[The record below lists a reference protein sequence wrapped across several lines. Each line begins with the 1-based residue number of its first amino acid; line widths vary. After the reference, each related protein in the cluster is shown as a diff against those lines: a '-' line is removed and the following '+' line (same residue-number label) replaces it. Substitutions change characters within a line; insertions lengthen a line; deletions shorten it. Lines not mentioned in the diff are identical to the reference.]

1 MKKME
6 SRMKSVIILLTV
18 FFIGNLFA
26 QTNKDDRINNERV
39 KYYQD
44 FLNFDEDGKTKV
56 DIFIQVPL
64 KEIQF
69 VKSGNGFEGG
79 YSVTVSVYEEDK
91 ETLVQE
97 KVWNEKI
104 NLESFNYI
112 SSRGNFNLSHRS
124 FVLPPKKYFIKT
136 IVTDKD
142 SRQEFSSENFYTVK
156 DFSTKPSMSDVM
168 LISNKTV
175 VDGNNKIVP
184 NVSRNIT
191 EAGNGIEIFYEIYSD
206 SAENRELEYV
216 ISDESGDKIFY
227 WAKKEQELK
236 KGTTQIFYTFL
247 DSTISLGTYR
257 LSIYIKDTEG
267 DSVLGTTKKFFSR
280 LAGLPANIVD
290 IDKAIAEMVYIASP
304 DEIGKMEDGKDEK
317 DKTEKFL
324 EFWKAKDPSPGNDE
338 NEVFEEYFRR
348 VEFCNKNFSQYTEGW
363 RSDRGMVYIILGS
376 PNNIDRHPFEYDSKP
391 YEIWQYYE
399 LNKSFIFVDET
410 GFGDYR
416 LTTPLYGDLFRY
428 RY

>member
-1 MKKME
+1 ME
-6 SRMKSVIILLTV
+6 SKMKSAIILLTV
-18 FFIGNLFA
+18 LFISNVFP
-26 QTNKDDRINNERV
+26 QENKDDKINNERV

-44 FLNFDEDGKTKV
+44 FLNFADGSKTKL

-79 YSVTVSVYEEDK
+79 YSVTVSVYEDDK

-97 KVWNEKI
+97 KVWNENI
-104 NLESFNYI
+104 SIESYNYI

-124 FVLPPKKYFIKT
+124 FILPPKKYFIRT

-156 DFSTKPSMSDVM
+156 DFSTKPAMSDIM
-168 LISNKTV
+168 LISSKTV
-175 VDGNNKIVP
+175 VDGHNKIVP

-191 EAGNGIEIFYEIYSD
+191 EAGSGIEIFYEIYSD
-206 SAENRELEYV
+206 STENRKLDYV
-216 ISDESGDKIFY
+216 ISNESGDQVFY
-227 WAKKEQELK
+227 SSTKDQEFK
-236 KGTTQIFYTFL
+236 KGATQIFYTFL
-247 DSTISLGTYR
+247 DSTLSLGTYR
-257 LSIYIKDTEG
+257 LSVFIKDADG
-267 DSVLGTTKKFFSR
+267 DSVLGATKKFISR

-290 IDKAIAEMVYIASP
+290 IDKAIAEMVYIANPEELS
-304 DEIGKMEDGKDEK
+304 KMEDGKDEK
-317 DKTEKFL
+317 EKTERFL
-324 EFWKAKDPSPGNDE
+324 EFWKEKDPSPGNE
-338 NEVFEEYFRR
+338 QNEVFEEYFRR
-348 VEFCNKNFSQYTEGW
+348 VEYSNKNFSQYTEGW

-391 YEIWQYYE
+391 YEVWQYYE
-399 LNKSFIFVDET
+399 LNRSFVFVDET

-416 LTTPLYGDLFRY
+416 LATPLYGDLFRY